1 MAYVKLNTAINKI
14 KDNPNLYM
22 TAKTD
27 NEHIY
32 DIENENLDKD
42 DDIID
47 YEEEEPLNLHEIDIF
62 KDYSSCSFSF
72 ASVSASVC
80 SVGST

>member
-32 DIENENLDKD
+32 DIENGKKRRT
-42 DDIID
+42 
-47 YEEEEPLNLHEIDIF
+47 F
-62 KDYSSCSFSF
+62 
-72 ASVSASVC
+72 
-80 SVGST
+80 